1 MKTTSDI
8 RDEKIK
14 KNIKKKYGNIRK
26 FIRRFKK
33 RYQDINQP

>member
-14 KNIKKKYGNIRK
+14 KILKNMEISEFIRK
-26 FIRRFKK
+26 FKK